1 MWLIAKLK
9 VKLDE
14 SECIP
19 DAMIPHKKYIAS
31 LKLMSFSMRETANMV
46 TKNREKCYV
55 FTYRS
60 IYDKIVLN

>member
-19 DAMIPHKKYIAS
+19 DVMIPHKKYIAS
-31 LKLMSFSMRETANMV
+31 LKLMSFSMRGTANMV
-46 TKNREKCYV
+46 TKNREKEEKNVMCLHIGR
-55 FTYRS
+55 FTIR
-60 IYDKIVLN
+60 